1 MERGSLLNV
10 GLGGLSI
17 LLGLAGLGGALAMVW
32 SSGSEAAESAGPA
45 EPAPNG
51 WKVLEPVTYENLSV
65 FPVVG
70 GSGADTSGF
79 ITLDE
84 ALASGEA
91 VVTEQGGEMIRRT
104 RDGRPTPLIFPQG
117 GGASVNRLVLINRSK
132 RPLVL
137 LAGEV
142 VSGGKQDRVIA
153 KDRIVALG
161 AEPLPLD
168 VFCVEQGRWSAGA
181 QFASSKLM
189 AHPSVREKAAVE
201 RKQDEVWAAVRS
213 GTTARSADPSAAP
226 ARIAM
231 SELNAT
237 VAESGTVAYAKI
249 YDNSRVG
256 QSAAAFAEEM
266 ERRFRRATKGQQV
279 LGVVIA
285 YGGEVAWSDLF
296 ASAQLFE
303 RYWTKLVRSYAVE
316 ALARSQSKEQATVVD
331 AREFLLPLKGRE
343 SVESEPGVYRWRQV
357 TEGRYAEIELEAL
370 QPKEMKLH
378 WMKVR
383 RTS

>member
-10 GLGGLSI
+10 GLGGLSM
-17 LLGLAGLGGALAMVW
+17 LLGLAGLGGTLAMVW
-32 SSGSEAAESAGPA
+32 SSGSEAAEAAGPVG
-45 EPAPNG
+45 PATNG

-70 GSGADTSGF
+70 GPGADTSGF

-91 VVTEQGGEMIRRT
+91 VVTEQGGEIIRRT

-153 KDRIVALG
+153 KDRIVAPG

-201 RKQDEVWAAVRS
+201 RKQDEVWSAVRS
-213 GTTARSADPSAAP
+213 GTTARNADPSAAP

-249 YDNSRVG
+249 YDQSRVG

-279 LGVVIA
+279 LGVVVA

-296 ASAQLFE
+296 ASGQLFE
-303 RYWTKLVRSYAVE
+303 RYWPKLVRSYSVE
-316 ALARSQSKEQATVVD
+316 ALTRAQSKEQATVAD
-331 AREFLLPLKGRE
+331 AREFLQPLKGRE

-378 WMKVR
+378 WMKVH